1 MNVVT
6 TRNGKQVEGSSKTGK
21 EVKKAEP
28 TPPKKEVIEKEDKE
42 EPYVTPPL

>member
-6 TRNGKQVEGSSKTGK
+6 TRNGKQVEGSSKKGK
-21 EVKKAEP
+21 EVKETEP
-28 TPPKKEVIEKEDKE
+28 TPPKKEFIEEEDKE